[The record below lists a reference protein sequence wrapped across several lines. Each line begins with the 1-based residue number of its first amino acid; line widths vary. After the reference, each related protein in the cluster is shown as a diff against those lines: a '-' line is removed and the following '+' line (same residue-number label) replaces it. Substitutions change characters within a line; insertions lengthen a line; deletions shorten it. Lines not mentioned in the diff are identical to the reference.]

1 MNKILIPLLV
11 GLLVLTGCAHG
22 YVITLNNGE
31 RISAA
36 NKPHLDR
43 GFYYFKDPAGRQRMF
58 FAGKV
63 KEIAPANMVSDDQPK
78 FIPVQS
84 K

>member
-1 MNKILIPLLV
+1 MNKIFLPLLA

-22 YVITLNNGE
+22 YVLTLNSGQ
-31 RISAA
+31 RISTKS
-36 NKPHLDR
+36 KPRLDR
-43 GFYYFKDPAGRQRMF
+43 GFYYFKDPLGRTNVIFAGRVR
-58 FAGKV
+58 
-63 KEIAPANMVSDDQPK
+63 EIAPANMVSDDQPK

>member
-1 MNKILIPLLV
+1 MNKILLPLLA

-22 YVITLNNGE
+22 YVLTLNSGQ

-43 GFYYFKDPAGRQRMF
+43 GFYYFKDATGQQRVI

-63 KEIAPANMVSDDQPK
+63 HEIAPANMVSEDQPK